1 MPIVSSAWPRIG
13 SITSFVVVSS
23 FSLFEIVVLDINLFP
38 VILGMETDEAD
49 VEVDDDKVEGCVMLG
64 VFALQRSP
72 SLQWQILPS
81 SSMCSFHTSFSFLQ
95 SMLYIIGSNYSKK
108 RSDKILILYKTNII
122 IKPLC
127 YRLYF
132 YLRTFKFKLKLIK
145 ITCCTMPTY

>member
-13 SITSFVVVSS
+13 SITSFVVVSC
-23 FSLFEIVVLDINLFP
+23 FSLFEIVVLNINLFP
-38 VILGMETDEAD
+38 VILGMETDDAD
-49 VEVDDDKVEGCVMLG
+49 VEMDDDKVEGCVMLG

-81 SSMCSFHTSFSFLQ
+81 SSMFSFHTSFSFLQ

-127 YRLYF
+127 YRLHF

-145 ITCCTMPTY
+145 ITCCTMPTN

>member
-13 SITSFVVVSS
+13 SITSFVVVSC
-23 FSLFEIVVLDINLFP
+23 FSLFEIVVLNINLFP
-38 VILGMETDEAD
+38 VILGMETDDAD
-49 VEVDDDKVEGCVMLG
+49 VEMDDDKVEGCVMLG

-81 SSMCSFHTSFSFLQ
+81 SSMFSFHTSFSFLQ

-108 RSDKILILYKTNII
+108 RFNKILILYKINLI

-145 ITCCTMPTY
+145 ITGCTMPTY